1 MSKMCSL
8 FSRRGK
14 LSMETRHNGD
24 ASATLQC
31 DSTGHGQDS
40 APGSLQ
46 NLCSPEQVSATMALE
61 PSKKNGYRRLRRE
74 LPSRKDLHSQGQV
87 ASISFSKVTRRGPS
101 TWTPHPIRI

>member
-1 MSKMCSL
+1 MARCGTCS
-8 FSRRGK
+8 GGYK
-14 LSMETRHNGD
+14 DEQDVLSVLKERQAVNGD

-61 PSKKNGYRRLRRE
+61 PSKKNGYRRLWRE

-87 ASISFSKVTRRGPS
+87 ASISFSKVTA
-101 TWTPHPIRI
+101 